1 MNATISP
8 QELQDMLTS
17 KTATVCD
24 VRRRAD
30 YEADP
35 RTIPG
40 AVWHDPE
47 QVDAWSEILPKGKP
61 VAIYCVRG
69 GSVSKS
75 VQAALGQKGF
85 DVQYLEGG
93 LAAWDAANT

>member
-1 MNATISP
+1 MNATITP
-8 QELQDMLTS
+8 QKLQDMLAAN
-17 KTATVCD
+17 TATVCD

-40 AVWHDPE
+40 AAWHDPE
-47 QVDAWSEILPKGKP
+47 QVDVWAAQLPKDKP

-75 VQAALGQKGF
+75 VQAAFGQKGF
-85 DVQYLEGG
+85 DVQYVEGG
-93 LAAWDAANT
+93 LAAWDEAHK

>member
-1 MNATISP
+1 MNATITP
-8 QELQDMLTS
+8 QELQDMLAAN
-17 KTATVCD
+17 TATVCD

-40 AVWHDPE
+40 AAWHED
-47 QVDAWSEILPKGKP
+47 KP

-85 DVQYLEGG
+85 DVQYVEGG
-93 LAAWDAANT
+93 LVAWDEAHK